1 MRGVWIK
8 RETIDMTNIE
18 YTQHRSIWLMAII
31 AFVCLALSMP
41 TFAGKIG
48 GGNQGRCE
56 MLADEATRV
65 CSGKGRNRTCTVVDS
80 FCGGMGSGG
89 SCSCDTDC
97 EDNGNCC
104 ADYAPVC
111 KDEFD
116 CAPNSGQ
123 IAYLHVGGM
132 CSTGWNDQ
140 LANVSSIEN
149 AVALEVRAVQ
159 TDDLGTQVAAKTL
172 TRYLDACCT
181 DSNSCYIYNYS
192 NGDNVVGF
200 ALDQLPSVTRT
211 CTGKKKNRICTEE
224 LNWNLLEVFTS
235 AGNGGGSELSNWS
248 GLAELFAC
256 NLASEI
262 SPSKIRNLYDHN
274 NTWET
279 QITHIGG
286 FLDQTSG
293 SDDITL
299 DAAWWFLPWH
309 NDGAVGYHSA
319 GARNNVVEWCGDG
332 QNLSWDWDYF
342 GNWCTNENL
351 SDTECG
357 STYGTPFANHTVKSG
372 ICSMENS
379 DHIDQKLA
387 FIELNGQ

>member
-1 MRGVWIK
+1 MINNK
-8 RETIDMTNIE
+8 R
-18 YTQHRSIWLMAII
+18 TQHRSIWLTTAMAL
-31 AFVCLALSMP
+31 VCLALSMP
-41 TFAGKIG
+41 THAGKIG

-56 MLADEATRV
+56 MLASEATRV
-65 CSGKGRNRTCTVVDS
+65 CTGKGRNRDCTVTDS
-80 FCGGMGSGG
+80 FCGGSGSGG
-89 SCSCDTDC
+89 TCSCEAGC
-97 EDNGNCC
+97 EDNGTCC

-111 KDEFD
+111 EGVFD
-116 CAPNSGQ
+116 CAADSGQ

-132 CSTGWNDQ
+132 CSTQWDYPDSLDR
-140 LANVSSIEN
+140 LASVSGIDN
-149 AVALEVRAVQ
+149 AVALDVRAVQ
-159 TDDLGTQVAAKTL
+159 TGDLGTQVAAKTL

-200 ALDQLPSVTRT
+200 ALDQLPSVTQT
-211 CTGKKKNRICTEE
+211 CTGKKKNRVCTEE
-224 LNWNLLEVFTS
+224 LDWNLMEVFTS

-248 GLAELFAC
+248 GLADLFAC
-256 NLASEI
+256 DLASEI

-274 NTWET
+274 NTWDT

-309 NDGAVGYHSA
+309 NDGAVAYHSA

-332 QNLSWDWDYF
+332 RNLSWDWDYF

-351 SDTECG
+351 SNDTGTCG
-357 STYGTPFANHTVKSG
+357 GTYGTPFANHTVKSG
-372 ICSMENS
+372 VCSMENS
-379 DHIDQKLA
+379 DHSDQKMAL
-387 FIELNGQ
+387 IELNGQ